1 MSTNRS
7 IRNIQRS
14 IGTVVLTLL
23 GVLALQFVLPAV
35 TFAALAHV
43 APNPPE
49 ATFARAE
56 VSVVRLLVIYKPTP
70 SLQLPTTIVPVLGQ
84 APVPSPVSS
93 QVECTGLGIL
103 VGSWLVTA
111 ANAKDPYVN
120 WVLTD
125 AALLNQTSAV
135 CAPLNAAQVS
145 LASIDVF
152 PNNVYTNMHPPNT
165 LGTLLC
171 QTTATTACTTTGT
184 SVTSDFLSVN
194 ASAML
199 FSFRSAAPQ
208 PFVDIAIQDL
218 TPDLAIRLT
227 DAKGGLPS
235 SLITLSNPAQNFL
248 NPRSVPLNSNTT
260 TTSTPTTSKQ
270 NVEEP
275 GTPSVNA
282 AGQVVSIGTNS
293 LSGSLSLTQANTL
306 LQKQPP
312 LPAPSQRTKTNL
324 HTNPLQDAWNAGIE
338 DFYGVPPLTQPNFPA
353 AAKEF
358 RMAAVAN
365 PAFQAATTFAT
376 LSDNG
381 GIAPSGQGSPTPG
394 PTRTPVPTPGV
405 SNQSSFFSNPWLL
418 LGIGLLGLIIL
429 LVGIGLLLR
438 ARAHRKEL
446 ARFEA
451 ERRAAELEVQR
462 QQQALQPQAAS
473 AAAVNASTPPPR
485 PTNLQC
491 PQCGQPVRVDAPY
504 CPNCHS
510 VFSQSPSGHLVARP
524 PTAAEAPT
532 SPLLSTAPQP
542 SPQDKL
548 SFSDMPTLRIPQDG
562 QEDTAKR
569 QPYTVEQLTGHNLSL
584 AVGTRSD
591 PGIKRKYKPNEDS
604 LLAVQGARPQ
614 NAQLQ
619 QFGLF
624 VVADGMGGHANGQ
637 DASRLAI
644 QTIINYMVPPLSEG
658 KEMGDEDFVKLLAD
672 GVQQANQ
679 AVHKHNQE
687 QRGDMGTTMTATL
700 VIGSMAYVAN
710 VGDSRTYL
718 YREPGGLSK
727 VTRDHS
733 VVASLVDAGVI
744 KPDDIYTH
752 PKRNQIYRSL
762 GEKAVVEVDTFKVP
776 LQPGDKLLLCS
787 DGLWDMVRDPD
798 IQRVMRSPIPDPSR
812 TGDALIK
819 AALDGGG
826 EDNVSVIVVQ
836 ITEASQQTGVAGIQ
850 LLAKPDSV
858 VVPNMVK

>member
-7 IRNIQRS
+7 IRNIRRS
-14 IGTVVLTLL
+14 IGTIVLTLL
-23 GVLALQFVLPAV
+23 GGLALQFVLPAV
-35 TFAALAHV
+35 AFAALARV
-43 APNPPE
+43 APNPPSDP
-49 ATFARAE
+49 AFARAG
-56 VSVVRLLVIYKPTP
+56 VSVVRLMVTYNTSSSPPSHSTTPTP
-70 SLQLPTTIVPVLGQ
+70 LANTQQALFSPRLIGSTIQ
-84 APVPSPVSS
+84 
-93 QVECTGLGIL
+93 CTGLGIL

-111 ANAKDPYVN
+111 ANAQDPYVN

-125 AALLNQTSAV
+125 AALLNQASAL
-135 CAPLNAAQVS
+135 CAPPNPAPVS

-152 PNNVYTNMHPPNT
+152 PNNAYTNSHPSNT

-171 QTTATTACTTTGT
+171 QTATTTACTTAGT
-184 SVTSDFLSVN
+184 SVSSDFLSVN

-208 PFVDIAIQDL
+208 PFVDIATRDL

-227 DAKGGLPS
+227 DARGSLPS
-235 SLITLSNPAQNFL
+235 SLIALNDQVQNFL
-248 NPRSVPLNSNTT
+248 NPLAVPLNANTT

-282 AGQVVSIGTNS
+282 AGQVVSIQARS
-293 LSGSLSLTQANTL
+293 SPLSVTQADAL
-306 LQKQPP
+306 LLKQLPP
-312 LPAPSQRTKTNL
+312 QPASKRINL
-324 HTNPLQDAWNAGIE
+324 HTNKLRDAWNMGI
-338 DFYGVPPLTQPNFPA
+338 DAFYGVSTLPKPNFPA

-358 RMAAVAN
+358 RMAAAAN
-365 PAFQAATTFAT
+365 LGFQAATTFAT

-381 GIAPSGQGSPTPG
+381 GRAPSSQASPTQV
-394 PTRTPVPTPGV
+394 PVPTPGV
-405 SNQSSFFSNPWLL
+405 SRPSSFFGNPLLL

-429 LVGIGLLLR
+429 LVGIGLLIR
-438 ARAHRKEL
+438 ARAHRREMERFNEEQ
-446 ARFEA
+446 ARA
-451 ERRAAELEVQR
+451 QRIAELEVQR

-473 AAAVNASTPPPR
+473 AAAVNVASPPPR
-485 PTNLQC
+485 PTSLPC
-491 PQCGQPVRVDAPY
+491 PQCGQPIRIDAPY

-510 VFSQSPSGHLVARP
+510 VLSQSPTGHLVARP

-532 SPLLSTAPQP
+532 SPMLSTVPQ
-542 SPQDKL
+542 SPQDNL

-562 QEDTAKR
+562 QEDTTKR
-569 QPYTVEQLTGHNLSL
+569 LPYTVEQLTGHNLSL

-644 QTIINYMVPPLSEG
+644 QTIINYMVLPLSEG
-658 KEMGDEDFVKLLAD
+658 KDMGDEDFVKLLTD

-679 AVHKHNQE
+679 AVYQHNQE

-744 KPDDIYTH
+744 KPEDIYTH

-762 GEKAVVEVDTFKVP
+762 GEKPVVEVDTFKVP

-798 IQRVMRSPIPDPSR
+798 IQRLMRSPIPDPSQ

-858 VVPNMVK
+858 VVPNMAK